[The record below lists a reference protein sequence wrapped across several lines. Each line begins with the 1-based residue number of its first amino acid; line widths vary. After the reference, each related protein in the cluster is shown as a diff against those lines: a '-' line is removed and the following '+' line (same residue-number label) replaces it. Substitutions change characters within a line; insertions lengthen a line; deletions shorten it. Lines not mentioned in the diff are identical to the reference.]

1 VPIVAADLELL
12 GAVMFVDTAY
22 DVASV
27 LFGPDSGIPW
37 WAWGLVVVAVMW
49 KILLPE
55 RKTAADRDAAMVAA
69 MAGDGGDG
77 VGMMGKKKKK

>member
-1 VPIVAADLELL
+1 MDQ
-12 GAVMFVDTAY
+12 FVTTGY
-22 DVASV
+22 DVTSQ

-37 WAWGLVVVAVMW
+37 WAWGLVAVAVMW

-69 MAGDGGDG
+69 MTGDGDG
-77 VGMMGKKKKK
+77 KKGKKKAKKKK